1 MRIKDLISKFE
12 NYMSAVTFAEAGEF
26 YTAQQILRKKP
37 DIVVIISGTQED
49 EYSLKYALN
58 LSKRVSGL
66 LRVLWKKEVST
77 NHIKKLKDGDVNYEI
92 LQYDS
97 FSEQK
102 IRNLLEKA
110 DLIITADEKI
120 LGRLSNGYVVFVQ
133 PNKNLIG
140 G

>member
-12 NYMSAVTFAEAGEF
+12 TYMSAISFAEAGEF
-26 YTAQQILRKKP
+26 DTAQQILRKKP

-58 LSKRVSGL
+58 LTKRVNAL
-66 LRVLWKKEVST
+66 LRVLLKKEVSE
-77 NHIKKLKDGDVNYEI
+77 NHMKKLKEGDVDYEI

-102 IRNLLEKA
+102 IRNLLERA
-110 DLIITADEKI
+110 DLIVTADEKI